1 MAREMLF
8 ILPTCEEAMK
18 KLFTLFLFVVL
29 ALMSLACANRALN
42 QPVTPNMG
50 VGASTAATPTP

>member
-1 MAREMLF
+1 MLF